1 MIYASEQAHTP
12 NGPLYVELIRRLRA
26 AGAAG
31 ATVLRGV
38 WGYHGD
44 HPPHGDP
51 FWSLR
56 RHVPALTVVV
66 DTPEHVKRLWPIVDE
81 LTAETGLVTSE
92 IVPAARAAAPGHVAG
107 GLRLAAR
114 WRD

>member
-1 MIYASEQAHTP
+1 MSPSASM
-12 NGPLYVELIRRLRA
+12 RSLR
-26 AGAAG
+26 
-31 ATVLRGV
+31 TSSER
-38 WGYHGD
+38 
-44 HPPHGDP
+44 
-51 FWSLR
+51 WSLR

-66 DTPEHVKRLWPIVDE
+66 DTPEQIERLWPIVDE

-92 IVPAARAAAPGHVAG
+92 MVPAVRAAAPGHVAG